1 MPACAAHYLFGQD
14 VLGRLDAD
22 LRACALA
29 YKKEYNLGLQGPDIF
44 FFHKPYRKT
53 EISQYGMTRHEE
65 PGLRMFGPILAEKRE
80 KAALSY
86 LIGLICHYTL
96 DACCHPYVN
105 GHSRSSADHGRME
118 SAYDRQLM
126 LRRGLEEPRY
136 LFIPVSGPDFR
147 AMASLWPGMGAD
159 TVRGCVRSM
168 RFYIRLLDR
177 KEVLRILEGV
187 LGKRGAFPSLVLP
200 GSVPPEQRE
209 HMRRLDALYAG
220 ALEKAPARIRA
231 ACGAMGTS
239 QPCPAGFGTNYEGEN
254 ADEQAGEK
262 LDSL

>member
-14 VLGRLDAD
+14 VLGRLGAD
-22 LRACALA
+22 LRACALV

-44 FFHKPYRKT
+44 FYHRPYRKT
-53 EISQYGMTRHEE
+53 AISQYGKTRHEE
-65 PGLRMFGPILAEKRE
+65 PGVKMFGPILAEKRE
-80 KAALSY
+80 NAALSY
-86 LIGLICHYTL
+86 LMGLICHYTL

-118 SAYDRQLM
+118 SAYDRLLM

-136 LFIPVSGPDFR
+136 LFIPVSGPDFP
-147 AMASLWPGMGAD
+147 AMAAMWPGMEAD
-159 TVRGCVRSM
+159 TVHSCIKSM

-177 KEVLRILEGV
+177 KEILRILGTAP
-187 LGKRGAFPSLVLP
+187 GKRGSFSSFVLP
-200 GSVPPEQRE
+200 GSVPLEQRE
-209 HMRRLDALYAG
+209 HMRRLDALYAE
-220 ALEKAPARIRA
+220 ALGKAPARIRA
-231 ACGAMGTS
+231 ACDAMGTA

-254 ADEQAGEK
+254 MDEQAGEK